1 MVAVVEKM
9 SVEENEMFAGVTG
22 RTGRTEEEEEGMG
35 RFAVREIWLER
46 LAVKLVRKLKRVEL
60 EAEPDGRHCS
70 GQSSS
75 R

>member
-1 MVAVVEKM
+1 M
-9 SVEENEMFAGVTG
+9 SVEENEMFAVV
-22 RTGRTEEEEEGMG
+22 TGRTEEKEGMG
-35 RFAVREIWLER
+35 RIVVREIWLER

>member
-1 MVAVVEKM
+1 MFVR
-9 SVEENEMFAGVTG
+9 EENEMFAV
-22 RTGRTEEEEEGMG
+22 RTGGTEEG
-35 RFAVREIWLER
+35 RGRIVVRETWLEIR
-46 LAVKLVRKLKRVEL
+46 LAKLVRMLKRVEL

>member
-1 MVAVVEKM
+1 MF
-9 SVEENEMFAGVTG
+9 EEETEMFAG
-22 RTGRTEEEEEGMG
+22 RTEESKEGMTV
-35 RFAVREIWLER
+35 VRETWLEIR
-46 LAVKLVRKLKRVEL
+46 LAKLVRMLKRVEL

>member
-1 MVAVVEKM
+1 
-9 SVEENEMFAGVTG
+9 MFAGVTG
-22 RTGRTEEEEEGMG
+22 RTEEEEGRG
-35 RFAVREIWLER
+35 RIVVREIWLER

>member
-22 RTGRTEEEEEGMG
+22 RTEEEEEGMG
-35 RFAVREIWLER
+35 RFVVKEIWLER

>member
-1 MVAVVEKM
+1 
-9 SVEENEMFAGVTG
+9 MFAVM
-22 RTGRTEEEEEGMG
+22 TGRTEEEGG
-35 RFAVREIWLER
+35 RRRIVVREIWLER

-60 EAEPDGRHCS
+60 EAESDGRHCS

>member
-22 RTGRTEEEEEGMG
+22 RTEEEEEGMG
-35 RFAVREIWLER
+35 RFVVKEIWLER

-60 EAEPDGRHCS
+60 EAESDGRHCS